1 MIRRS
6 RLLPYVEY
14 RYSGLSFLV
23 YPEMI
28 SQITGTSYEKL
39 LYSEV
44 FKPLGASRL
53 VYNPLEKGFSK
64 GEIPPTEMDLFYRES
79 QVHGRVHD
87 EAAAVFG
94 GVSGNAGLFGNA
106 NDLGKLMQMYLNKGS
121 YGGQQLL
128 PEQVVNEF
136 TCVQFPENENRR
148 GLGFDKPLL
157 NNDSKEID
165 EAYPAEVPLLPVL
178 GTAVL
183 QALLYGWILLTGC
196 CIYFFQTEFFP
207 PERMLRFTISMFA
220 LQFSKYYMMSWRRQI
235 NILCHL
241 QKWCI

>member
-165 EAYPAEVPLLPVL
+165 EAYPARSASAASFGHSGFTGTFVWMDPAYRVL
-178 GTAVL
+178 YIFLSNRVFPTRENVALYDLNVRTAIQQILYDVL
-183 QALLYGWILLTGC
+183 EEA
-196 CIYFFQTEFFP
+196 
-207 PERMLRFTISMFA
+207 
-220 LQFSKYYMMSWRRQI
+220 
-235 NILCHL
+235 N
-241 QKWCI
+241 